1 MGCYSY
7 VLPLLVHPSAGDLI
21 RRSTVV
27 IDTFSAQRKCGVTN
41 KSLSRI
47 AKMKVMFV
55 ALKMGLVE
63 PNDPMVLC
71 SAKERCYWALSSSV
85 SLFRM
90 HIQVFFY
97 HRETGVSTLGC
108 LGMLRCASEC
118 HGLICF
124 RACSAVCCPRALS
137 IAL

>member
-85 SLFRM
+85 SLFRIN
-90 HIQVFFY
+90 IQVFF
-97 HRETGVSTLGC
+97 RIGKLGYP
-108 LGMLRCASEC
+108 LR
-118 HGLICF
+118 
-124 RACSAVCCPRALS
+124 
-137 IAL
+137 